1 MEIGNNKEFAV
12 FTKEMKKTHTI
23 LAPTMLP
30 IHFKLLSGIMKK
42 YGYKL
47 EFFEGDTSSAIEE
60 GLKSVHNDICYPAM
74 IVIGQLMEALKSGK
88 YDPDKTALIISQTG
102 GGCRASNYIHLL
114 RKALRENNLEHVPV
128 ISLNASGLEKHE
140 GFKMY
145 PGLLIK
151 CIYALY
157 YGDLLMYMYNQCK
170 SYEIN
175 KGETDKVLDKWIN
188 ILNDKFKNLSYL
200 KIRELYKDIIL
211 DFSKLELEKTEKV
224 KVGIVG
230 EIYLKYSPLGNND
243 LEKFLR
249 EDNAE
254 VVMSGVT
261 DFFMYCLSNSE
272 IDYKLYGMKKVSSK
286 ITKIGCSY
294 LEHLQNIMIDS
305 IKKYSKF
312 RAPAP
317 FKELKNSVEEYIG
330 RGVKMGEGWLMTAE
344 MLELINSGVNNIVC
358 AQPFGCLPNHIVGKG
373 MIRGI
378 MEKHPEANIV
388 VVDYDPSSTKVNQE
402 NRIKL
407 MLANAKLS
415 EYLLNN

>member
-1 MEIGNNKEFAV
+1 MTKSENNGFAV

-47 EFFEGDTSSAIEE
+47 EFFNGDTNSAIEE

-74 IVIGQLMEALKSGK
+74 IVIGQLMEAIKSGK
-88 YDPDKTALIISQTG
+88 YDKNKIALIMSQTG

-114 RKALRENNLEHVPV
+114 RKALKENGLENIPV

-151 CIYALY
+151 CVYALF
-157 YGDLLMYMYNQCK
+157 YGDMLMWLYNQCK
-170 SYEIN
+170 SYEKN
-175 KGETDKVLDKWIN
+175 KGETDILLDNQIE
-188 ILNDKFKNLSYL
+188 YL
-200 KIRELYKDIIL
+200 KEKFEGVSYIRVRKIYKEIVES
-211 DFSKLELEKTEKV
+211 FSKLELKKEKKV

-230 EIYLKYSPLGNND
+230 EIYLKYSPLGNNE

-249 EDNAE
+249 GDNAE

-272 IDYKLYGMKKVSSK
+272 IDRKLYGMKKMSSK
-286 ITKIGCSY
+286 ITKIANSY
-294 LEHLQNIMIDS
+294 LEHLQKLMIKS
-305 IKKYSKF
+305 INSYSNF
-312 RAPAP
+312 HAPTP

-344 MLELINSGVNNIVC
+344 MLELINSGVKNIVC

-415 EYLLNN
+415 EYLSN

>member
-1 MEIGNNKEFAV
+1 MTKSENNGFAV

-47 EFFEGDTSSAIEE
+47 EFFNGDTNSAIEE

-74 IVIGQLMEALKSGK
+74 IVIGQLMEAIKSGK
-88 YDPDKTALIISQTG
+88 YDKNKIALIMSQTG

-114 RKALRENNLEHVPV
+114 RKALKENGLENIPV

-151 CIYALY
+151 CVYALF
-157 YGDLLMYMYNQCK
+157 YGDMLMWLYNQCK
-170 SYEIN
+170 SYEKN
-175 KGETDKVLDKWIN
+175 KGETDILLDNQIE
-188 ILNDKFKNLSYL
+188 YL
-200 KIRELYKDIIL
+200 KEKFEGVSYIRVRKIYKEIVES
-211 DFSKLELEKTEKV
+211 FFKLELKKEKKV

-230 EIYLKYSPLGNND
+230 EIYLKYSPLGNNE

-249 EDNAE
+249 GDNAE

-272 IDYKLYGMKKVSSK
+272 IDRKLYGMKKMSSK
-286 ITKIGCSY
+286 ITKIANSY
-294 LEHLQNIMIDS
+294 LEHLQKLMIKS
-305 IKKYSKF
+305 INSYSNF
-312 RAPAP
+312 NAPTP

-415 EYLLNN
+415 EYLSN

>member
-1 MEIGNNKEFAV
+1 MQ
-12 FTKEMKKTHTI
+12 
-23 LAPTMLP
+23 
-30 IHFKLLSGIMKK
+30 
-42 YGYKL
+42 
-47 EFFEGDTSSAIEE
+47 
-60 GLKSVHNDICYPAM
+60 SV
-74 IVIGQLMEALKSGK
+74 
-88 YDPDKTALIISQTG
+88 
-102 GGCRASNYIHLL
+102 NYIHLL
-114 RKALRENNLEHVPV
+114 RKALKENGLENIPV

-151 CIYALY
+151 CVYALF
-157 YGDLLMYMYNQCK
+157 YGDMLMWLYNQCK
-170 SYEIN
+170 SYEKN
-175 KGETDKVLDKWIN
+175 KGETDILLDNQIE
-188 ILNDKFKNLSYL
+188 YL
-200 KIRELYKDIIL
+200 KEKFEGVSYIRVRKIYKEIVES
-211 DFSKLELEKTEKV
+211 FSKLELKKEKKV

-230 EIYLKYSPLGNND
+230 EIYLKYSPLGNNE

-249 EDNAE
+249 GDNAE

-272 IDYKLYGMKKVSSK
+272 IDRKLYGMKKMSSK
-286 ITKIGCSY
+286 ITKIANSY
-294 LEHLQNIMIDS
+294 LEHLQKLMIKS
-305 IKKYSKF
+305 INSYSNF
-312 RAPAP
+312 HAPTP

-344 MLELINSGVNNIVC
+344 MLELINSGVKNIVC

-415 EYLLNN
+415 EYLSN

>member
-1 MEIGNNKEFAV
+1 MTKSENNGFAV

-47 EFFEGDTSSAIEE
+47 EFFNGDTNSAIEE

-74 IVIGQLMEALKSGK
+74 IVIGQLMEAIKSGK
-88 YDPDKTALIISQTG
+88 YDKNKIALIMSQTG

-114 RKALRENNLEHVPV
+114 RKALKENGLENIPV

-151 CIYALY
+151 CVYALF
-157 YGDLLMYMYNQCK
+157 YGDMLMWLYNQCK
-170 SYEIN
+170 SYEKN
-175 KGETDKVLDKWIN
+175 KGETDILLDNQIE
-188 ILNDKFKNLSYL
+188 YL
-200 KIRELYKDIIL
+200 KEKFEGVSYIRVRKIYKEIVES
-211 DFSKLELEKTEKV
+211 FFKLELKKEKKV

-230 EIYLKYSPLGNND
+230 EIYLKYSPLGNNE

-249 EDNAE
+249 GDNAE

-272 IDYKLYGMKKVSSK
+272 IDRKLYGMKKMSSK
-286 ITKIGCSY
+286 ITKIANSY
-294 LEHLQNIMIDS
+294 LEHLQKLMIKS
-305 IKKYSKF
+305 INSYSNF
-312 RAPAP
+312 HAPTP

-344 MLELINSGVNNIVC
+344 MLELINSGVKNIVC

-415 EYLLNN
+415 EYLSN

>member
-1 MEIGNNKEFAV
+1 MKSSKNKEFAM
-12 FTKEMKKTHTI
+12 FTKEMRETHTI

-42 YGYKL
+42 YGYNL
-47 EFFEGDTSSAIEE
+47 EFFDGDINSAIEE

-74 IVIGQLMEALKSGK
+74 IVIGQLMEAIKSGR
-88 YDPDKTALIISQTG
+88 YDKDRTALIISQTG

-114 RKALRENNLEHVPV
+114 RKALKENGLGHIPV

-145 PGLLIK
+145 PGLIIK

-157 YGDLLMYMYNQCK
+157 YGDMLMYMYNQCK

-175 KGETDKVLDKWIN
+175 NGETDFL
-188 ILNDKFKNLSYL
+188 LNNQIEYLKEKFEGLSYL
-200 KIRELYKDIIL
+200 KVRKNYKNIVQT
-211 DFSKLELEKTEKV
+211 FSKLELKKEEKV

-230 EIYLKYSPLGNND
+230 EIYLKYSPLGNNN

-272 IDYKLYGMKKVSSK
+272 IDRKLYGMKKVSSAFK
-286 ITKIGCSY
+286 GLLCVY
-294 LEHLQNIMIDS
+294 LEHLQKIMIKS
-305 IKKYSKF
+305 INKYSSF
-312 RAPAP
+312 RALTP
-317 FKELKNSVEEYIG
+317 FGELKNSVEEYIG

-344 MLELINSGVNNIVC
+344 MIELINSGVNNIVC

-378 MEKHPEANIV
+378 MKKHPEANIV

-415 EYLLNN
+415 EYLSN